1 MPKANIKHR
10 QINLTRYHW
19 VMPYA
24 VATASYAFFLLA
36 LPQIL
41 ALVVPCL
48 KHLPGSASYA
58 YQECNILLALD
69 RFVLA
74 ALIGAS
80 LILCAVFL
88 LITPRRLLRLGVT
101 ATMLAILTI
110 LSYYIYIPR
119 VEAQIYQVPIIF
131 DSITRP

>member
-10 QINLTRYHW
+10 QISLAGYRW
-19 VMPYA
+19 VVPYA
-24 VATASYAFFLLA
+24 VAAASYAFFLLA

-41 ALVVPCL
+41 ALAVPCL
-48 KHLPGSASYA
+48 KHLPGSPSYT

-69 RFVLA
+69 RFILV

-80 LILCAVFL
+80 FILVSVFL
-88 LITPRRLLRLGVT
+88 IITPRRLLRLGAT
-101 ATMLAILTI
+101 ATLLAIFII

-131 DSITRP
+131 DSITKP